1 MAKLLALPVK
11 LDPLITETTRWE
23 FEISKV
29 VEENE
34 NSELASQIRQWEED
48 YDNELLDRDSDS

>member
-1 MAKLLALPVK
+1 M
-11 LDPLITETTRWE
+11 ITETTRWE

-34 NSELASQIRQWEED
+34 DSELASQIRQWEED
-48 YDNELLDRDSDS
+48 YDNELLDRESDS